1 MRSTAEFYNYL
12 LASGDTLRSEKWL
25 RAIEAGGNTTYGVAK
40 YDRTFMWI
48 PLLHTT
54 EMMLTRAE
62 ALALT
67 NEQQARD
74 DVNFIRTRAGL
85 SPTIATGTGLLQVI
99 REERRKEMCF
109 EGDRTTQ
116 IKRLGVLE
124 NVAFSRNAPWD
135 CPGMVIQ
142 FPGAENTVSGF
153 ELNPTGGCD

>member
-1 MRSTAEFYNYL
+1 
-12 LASGDTLRSEKWL
+12 
-25 RAIEAGGNTTYGVAK
+25 
-40 YDRTFMWI
+40 
-48 PLLHTT
+48 
-54 EMMLTRAE
+54 
-62 ALALT
+62 
-67 NEQQARD
+67 
-74 DVNFIRTRAGL
+74 
-85 SPTIATGTGLLQVI
+85 
-99 REERRKEMCF
+99 MCF

>member
-1 MRSTAEFYNYL
+1 
-12 LASGDTLRSEKWL
+12 
-25 RAIEAGGNTTYGVAK
+25 
-40 YDRTFMWI
+40 
-48 PLLHTT
+48 
-54 EMMLTRAE
+54 
-62 ALALT
+62 LALT